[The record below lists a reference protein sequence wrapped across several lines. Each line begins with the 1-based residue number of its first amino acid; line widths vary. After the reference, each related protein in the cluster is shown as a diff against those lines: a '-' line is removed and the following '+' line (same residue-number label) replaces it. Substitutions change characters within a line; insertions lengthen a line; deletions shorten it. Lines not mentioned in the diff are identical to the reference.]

1 MQSNTP
7 EILMRNFDFYNN
19 ATWQQVKPKIKAIIE
34 QFQQQSKPQIEDL
47 KSFYQD
53 LEYDHSF
60 IQWMFPNFYASK
72 FNPNSYKLTLE
83 ERNRMI
89 KSETILKR
97 FHKNYIL
104 ILRFF
109 GILSKSKQ
117 DNESNQYSQP
127 QTQAIQKQQ
136 NPKDLTI
143 SVKESQNSNQKQSEN
158 SMIKQT
164 KIDQFIKSNQQITKD
179 EQQQQSS
186 EQQKTV
192 CIQND
197 IQTQNNN
204 LLQKIEQI
212 QNTQQQE
219 LALVDKNQFELCCL
233 RNTHNL
239 LRLKRIL
246 SSLSVLK
253 HRKEAIQLC
262 QFLKKELTNL
272 GREKVY
278 QEYFSGFDRYNEEL
292 TTKEFKK
299 KKGEDRFFN
308 AYKLLYV
315 DEDLVEKVDISI
327 IQ

>member
-1 MQSNTP
+1 MQSNKP

-89 KSETILKR
+89 KSETIRKR
-97 FHKNYIL
+97 FYKNYIL

-117 DNESNQYSQP
+117 VIVIDLPDDSNESNQYSQL
-127 QTQAIQKQQ
+127 QTQTIQKQQ
-136 NPKDLTI
+136 NPKGLATI
-143 SVKESQNSNQKQSEN
+143 SVQESQNSNQKQSEN
-158 SMIKQT
+158 SKIKQAT
-164 KIDQFIKSNQQITKD
+164 LDQFIKSNQQTTKD
-179 EQQQQSS
+179 EQQQ
-186 EQQKTV
+186 
-192 CIQND
+192 
-197 IQTQNNN
+197 
-204 LLQKIEQI
+204 
-212 QNTQQQE
+212 E
-219 LALVDKNQFELCCL
+219 LVLIDKNQFELCCL

-278 QEYFSGFDRYNEEL
+278 QEYFSGFDRYDEEL
-292 TTKEFKK
+292 THKELKK
-299 KKGEDRFFN
+299 KKGENRYFN